1 MMTDIF
7 TLELPEEI
15 IAFESINTD
24 EFNEF
29 SMLLEALDRMVNMES
44 IDNWYIEAS
53 HVHGGVARTVGSAL
67 KNTAKNTYK
76 TTAGIAGSY
85 DQITTAG
92 GDMISSG
99 WNVIDALIKMIVRL
113 ASFFMKYISK
123 IPDMIAKVLR
133 FITDLPSDIYNK
145 IKGNIKLYITA
156 EDIPLLYRERLM
168 TKLDGFLNTA
178 QKLAQG
184 NSWNY
189 VKGTKIVKGI
199 KKIFTQTDDQVCKQI
214 MAYYREIGKVTFD
227 QTTIDMGNRGNVIT
241 YLAAKKEIEFR
252 DDRGNEF
259 KGNYFHCINKL
270 TKDLMNK
277 QKEIK
282 GTYDMLTAKYNS
294 SQASLNYAELDKSEQ
309 QQIVNTINAVAAMI
323 GVVSNIVKYTMTDM
337 NTIYKNLNSIKAE
350 ELKKQGT
357 DITNKEMAKRSM
369 ANVKDKRKA
378 VNSKKK

>member
-1 MMTDIF
+1 
-7 TLELPEEI
+7 
-15 IAFESINTD
+15 
-24 EFNEF
+24 
-29 SMLLEALDRMVNMES
+29 
-44 IDNWYIEAS
+44 
-53 HVHGGVARTVGSAL
+53 
-67 KNTAKNTYK
+67 
-76 TTAGIAGSY
+76 
-85 DQITTAG
+85 
-92 GDMISSG
+92 
-99 WNVIDALIKMIVRL
+99 
-113 ASFFMKYISK
+113 MKYISK

-214 MAYYREIGKVTFD
+214 MTYYREIGKVSFD

-259 KGNYFHCINKL
+259 KGNYFQCINKL

-350 ELKKQGT
+350 KLKKQGT

-369 ANVKDKRKA
+369 ANVKDKKKA

>member
-1 MMTDIF
+1 MTDIF

-44 IDNWYIEAS
+44 IDNWYTEAS
-53 HVHGGVARTVGSAL
+53 HVQGGVARTVGSAL

-199 KKIFTQTDDQVCKQI
+199 KKIFTQTDDQACKQI

-259 KGNYFHCINKL
+259 KGNYFQCINKL

-294 SQASLNYAELDKSEQ
+294 SQASLKYAELDKSEQ
-309 QQIVNTINAVAAMI
+309 Q
-323 GVVSNIVKYTMTDM
+323 
-337 NTIYKNLNSIKAE
+337 
-350 ELKKQGT
+350 
-357 DITNKEMAKRSM
+357 
-369 ANVKDKRKA
+369 
-378 VNSKKK
+378 

>member
-1 MMTDIF
+1 MTDIF

-15 IAFESINTD
+15 IAFESINDD

-29 SMLLEALDRMVNMES
+29 SVLLEALDQMVNMES
-44 IDNWYIEAS
+44 IDNLYLEAS
-53 HVHGGVARTVGSAL
+53 HVQGGVARTAATTL

-76 TTAGIAGSY
+76 TTAGIVDSY
-85 DQITTAG
+85 DKITTAG
-92 GDMISSG
+92 GDMITSG
-99 WNVIDALIKMIVRL
+99 WNVVDALIKMIVKL
-113 ASFFMKYISK
+113 ASFFMKYLSK
-123 IPDMIAKVLR
+123 IPDLIARILR
-133 FITDLPSDIYNK
+133 FITELPTDIYNK

-156 EDIPLLYRERLM
+156 EDISLLYRERLM
-168 TKLDGFLNTA
+168 TKLNGFLSTA

-199 KKIFTQTDDQVCKQI
+199 KKIFTPTDDQVCKQI
-214 MAYYREIGKVTFD
+214 MAYYREIGKVSFD

-241 YLAAKKEIEFR
+241 YLAAKKEIAFY
-252 DDRGNEF
+252 DDKGQEF
-259 KGNYFHCINKL
+259 KGNYFQCINKL
-270 TKDLMNK
+270 ATDLMAK

-282 GTYDMLTAKYNS
+282 ATYDMLTAKYNS
-294 SQASLNYAELDKSEQ
+294 SQASLNYAELDKGEQ

-323 GVVSNIVKYTMTDM
+323 GVVSNIVKYAMTDM

-357 DITNKEMAKRSM
+357 TITNKEMAKRAR
-369 ANVKDKRKA
+369 ANAKDKRKD